1 MAIAPKVWSYLPYHV
16 VCFIPHILCV
26 LDTFYTMPDK
36 GVCPS
41 KKGHGFVGKGVW
53 LDLQQELHRNFAAI
67 ISVN

>member
-41 KKGHGFVGKGVW
+41 KKGHGFVGKGVCG
-53 LDLQQELHRNFAAI
+53 LTCNKNCTEISLQLL
-67 ISVN
+67 V